1 MLSAA
6 APDGALQ
13 EARKKQHKININKA
27 FTDFTARRFY
37 NSFVRLRLDRMTDR
51 QLLEVR
57 LCDLPL
63 QIRGTQLEQRVK
75 KLYRELE
82 ARNIRFRP
90 HIWLGEEWFTPDGI
104 GGFAIPFYLAHP
116 RLIKLERA
124 QMIEVEGASEA
135 ECMRILRHE
144 AGHAIDN
151 AFRLH
156 ARRSWTDTFGS
167 YRVPYPEWYQ
177 PQPGSR
183 DYVLN
188 LDAWYG
194 QAHPA
199 EDFAETFAVWLKPGS
214 RWRGQYD
221 GWGAQRKLDYVEQVM
236 SGLIGR
242 SPTLR
247 IHREIE
253 PLASLKKTL
262 REHYRQKRAYYTIH
276 WPASYERNLYRVFS
290 ADPRRQSAPSA
301 AHFLRHYRAEI
312 SDIVAR
318 GTGVHHYT
326 VNHIVRHMVVRCR
339 ELNLRLSLP
348 EDEAR
353 ELIVVMLTMQVM
365 QVLHAG
371 YHRIPL

>member
-1 MLSAA
+1 
-6 APDGALQ
+6 
-13 EARKKQHKININKA
+13 
-27 FTDFTARRFY
+27 
-37 NSFVRLRLDRMTDR
+37 MTDL
-51 QLLEVR
+51 QLLDLR

-63 QIRGTQLEQRVK
+63 RIRATYLEQRIE

-82 ARNIRFRP
+82 ARFLAFRP
-90 HIWLGEEWFTPDGI
+90 HVWLSEDWFTPDGVA
-104 GGFAIPFYLAHP
+104 GFAIPFYLAHP
-116 RLIKLERA
+116 RLMKLERT
-124 QMIEVEGASEA
+124 QMLEVEGASEA

-156 ARRSWTDTFGS
+156 SRQSWTDTFGS

-183 DYVLN
+183 DYVFN

-214 RWRGQYD
+214 RWRRQYD
-221 GWGAQRKLDYVEQVM
+221 GWGALRKLEYVSHIM
-236 SGLIGR
+236 TGLTSR
-242 SPTLR
+242 KPSRLVA
-247 IHREIE
+247 REVE

-262 REHYRQKRAYYTIH
+262 REHYRQKRAYYAIH

-290 ADPRRQSAPSA
+290 ASPHRHSAPSA
-301 AHFLRHYRAEI
+301 AQFLRHYRAEI
-312 SDIVAR
+312 SGTVAR
-318 GTGVHHYT
+318 GTGVHRYT
-326 VNHIVRHMVVRCR
+326 VNHIVKHMIVRCR
-339 ELNLRLSLP
+339 EQNLRLTMP
-348 EDEAR
+348 EEEAR
-353 ELIVVMLTMQVM
+353 ELIVVVLTMQVM
-365 QVLHAG
+365 QALRTG